1 MKLITARRK
10 GISACIPKIFSGSE
24 SHHRDIISTTPLD
37 ITRDMITKDCDI
49 FYTVLKEILKKK
61 NDSDND
67 TDQRIG
73 IATSVLMNL
82 ANQELNIYAE
92 KMAIMLVASGE

>member
-1 MKLITARRK
+1 MYCVM
-10 GISACIPKIFSGSE
+10 CIPNIFSGSE
-24 SHHRDIISTTPLD
+24 SNHRDVISTTPLD

-49 FYTVLKEILKKK
+49 LYTFLKEILKKRT
-61 NDSDND
+61 DSAND

-82 ANQELNIYAE
+82 ANQDLNIYAE
-92 KMAIMLVASGE
+92 KIAIMLVASGE

>member
-1 MKLITARRK
+1 
-10 GISACIPKIFSGSE
+10 
-24 SHHRDIISTTPLD
+24 
-37 ITRDMITKDCDI
+37 MITKDCDI